1 MMRTAAAC
9 LTLLALAT
17 PASAQ
22 TTSFMLGLSIAGDA
36 ERKLVRYDCDGA
48 ESFDVEYIN
57 AAPNFLAFVPHDG
70 QTYLMSSVIAAS
82 GARYAAANLVWWSKG
97 TDAELYDLSQGEDA
111 APILTCAEHIQT
123 P

>member
-1 MMRTAAAC
+1 MRTAAAC
-9 LTLLALAT
+9 LAFLALVA

-22 TTSFMLGLSIAGDA
+22 TSFFLGLPISGDA
-36 ERKLVRYDCDGA
+36 DRKLVRYDCEGA
-48 ESFDVEYIN
+48 ESFDVEYVN
-57 AAPNFLAFVPHDG
+57 AAPNFLAFVPYDG

-82 GARYAAANLVWWSKG
+82 VARYAAANYVWWSKG
-97 TDAELYDLSQGEDA
+97 TDAELYDLSQGEDS

>member
-1 MMRTAAAC
+1 MRTAAAC
-9 LTLLALAT
+9 LALFVLIA

-22 TTSFMLGLSIAGDA
+22 TSFMLGLSIAGDA
-36 ERKLVRYDCDGA
+36 ERKLVRYDCEGA

-57 AAPNFLAFVPHDG
+57 AAPNFLAFVPYDG

-82 GARYAAANLVWWSKG
+82 GARYAAANYVWWSKG

>member
-9 LTLLALAT
+9 FALLALVA

-22 TTSFMLGLSIAGDA
+22 TSFMLGLSIAGDA
-36 ERKLVRYDCDGA
+36 ERRLVRYDCEGA
-48 ESFDVEYIN
+48 ESFEVEYVN

-97 TDAELYDLSQGEDA
+97 TDAELFDLNQGEDA
-111 APILTCAEHIQT
+111 APVLTCAEHIQT